1 MWTVDIPD
9 KKYEFGI
16 IVNIKLGLGAERLL
30 SCVRNF
36 KEKIILELLISS
48 ELETKARGL
57 QVYVYLILRNVYQN
71 PKW

>member
-16 IVNIKLGLGAERLL
+16 IVKLGLGVERLL

-36 KEKIILELLISS
+36 KEGKKNN
-48 ELETKARGL
+48 TGTPNKF
-57 QVYVYLILRNVYQN
+57 
-71 PKW
+71 